1 MWNPY
6 SYNPCWVIIAPCSWH
21 ALSMC
26 ILRSLWVEPHLCA
39 EFQPY
44 WTDGLRV
51 YREHTKTRTARCP
64 SWAKWC
70 EQSLYNVLNQA
81 VRKKLPHSSEMLTYY
96 NPLQRP
102 TNLFHGAFGQFAK
115 VLVCLTFSATQLSKQ
130 KYNSIITILALTTPQ
145 SSAKLWSIKMS
156 RSTIRVTLV
165 RLVLAWPAAKGC
177 STKIKNAVP
186 RKLFNQ
192 IRRRRQV
199 SVWNVELSNVGVIV
213 VVVAESNR
221 KINHDASV
229 WRKRRLRHDYAIE

>member
-1 MWNPY
+1 M
-6 SYNPCWVIIAPCSWH
+6 
-21 ALSMC
+21 
-26 ILRSLWVEPHLCA
+26 
-39 EFQPY
+39 
-44 WTDGLRV
+44 
-51 YREHTKTRTARCP
+51 
-64 SWAKWC
+64 
-70 EQSLYNVLNQA
+70 
-81 VRKKLPHSSEMLTYY
+81 PHSSEMLTSY

-145 SSAKLWSIKMS
+145 SSARLWSIKMS

-199 SVWNVELSNVGVIV
+199 SVWNVELSNVGVTTSSSSLSSSSLPSLIGRSIMTR
-213 VVVAESNR
+213 AF
-221 KINHDASV
+221 DASGDYAMITQLSNLRFYHF
-229 WRKRRLRHDYAIE
+229 WRKKLKWHFQANSLKGRGHGWTRRFFWAVCAICRVDRIEDSALLHV